1 MPPAPWPTPR
11 TVRQAAELHARL
23 TTSGH
28 LLLHPPSAR
37 HLLNSL
43 VNCLEPHP
51 LHLRYALHLF
61 DRMPPSTFLF
71 DTALRACSR
80 AGSDPHRPF
89 LLFRRMRRAGVRPDG
104 FTFHFLFKCSSSS
117 SRPHS
122 LLLCTMLHA
131 ACLRTMLPSAAP
143 FVSNSLI
150 HMYIRLGLAADA
162 RRAFDEIHVKD
173 AVAWTML
180 ISGLAKMGML
190 CDTQLL
196 LSQAPVRDV
205 ISWTSLI
212 AAYSRA
218 NRAREAV
225 GCFKTMLSHGI
236 APDEVTVIAV
246 LSACAKLKDLEL
258 GRSLH
263 LLVEEKGMPT
273 SENLVVALID
283 MYAKCG
289 DFGHAQQVFDA
300 LGRGPRPQSWNA
312 IIDGYCKHG
321 HVDVARSLFDEME
334 VRDIITFNSMMT
346 GYIHSGQLREALLLF
361 MSMRR
366 HDLRVDNFTVVN
378 LLTACASL
386 GALQQ
391 GRALHACIEQRLV
404 EADIYLGT
412 ALLDMYMK
420 CGRVDEA
427 TIVFQRMGKR
437 DVHTW
442 TAMIA
447 GLAFNGMGKAAL
459 EHFYQMRC
467 DGFQPNSVSYIA
479 VLTACSHS
487 CLLNEGRLYFDEM
500 RILYNIHPQIE
511 HYGCMIDLLGRSGL
525 LDEAMDL
532 VKTMPIQ
539 PNAVIWASILSACR
553 VHKHIDLAQCAA
565 EHLLKLEPDED
576 GVYVQLYNIYIDS
589 RQWENASKIRM
600 LMEERQVKKTAGYS
614 SITVAGQVHKFVV
627 SDKSHP
633 RILEII
639 AMLEEISHRLK
650 SLGYSP
656 LTSQI
661 TVDVD
666 EEEKEQALLAHSEKL
681 AIAFGLINL
690 APNLPVHI
698 RKNLRVCED
707 CHSAIKLISR
717 LWNREIIVRDR
728 SRFHHFRE
736 GTCSCN
742 DFCFPEISYFQTY
755 QRISA
760 KAQVRGS
767 VFPMLASLLIFSYG
781 QNLDWMAT
789 IAAWAEGTVK
799 FKGKYRSFSW
809 NISS

>member
-1 MPPAPWPTPR
+1 
-11 TVRQAAELHARL
+11 
-23 TTSGH
+23 
-28 LLLHPPSAR
+28 
-37 HLLNSL
+37 
-43 VNCLEPHP
+43 
-51 LHLRYALHLF
+51 
-61 DRMPPSTFLF
+61 
-71 DTALRACSR
+71 
-80 AGSDPHRPF
+80 
-89 LLFRRMRRAGVRPDG
+89 
-104 FTFHFLFKCSSSS
+104 
-117 SRPHS
+117 
-122 LLLCTMLHA
+122 
-131 ACLRTMLPSAAP
+131 
-143 FVSNSLI
+143 
-150 HMYIRLGLAADA
+150 MYIRLGLAADA

-190 CDTQLL
+190 CDAQLL

-289 DFGHAQQVFDA
+289 DFGHAQQFFDA

-525 LDEAMDL
+525 LDEAM
-532 VKTMPIQ
+532 
-539 PNAVIWASILSACR
+539 ILSRPC
-553 VHKHIDLAQCAA
+553 
-565 EHLLKLEPDED
+565 P
-576 GVYVQLYNIYIDS
+576 YN
-589 RQWENASKIRM
+589 QM
-600 LMEERQVKKTAGYS
+600 L
-614 SITVAGQVHKFVV
+614 
-627 SDKSHP
+627 
-633 RILEII
+633 
-639 AMLEEISHRLK
+639 
-650 SLGYSP
+650 
-656 LTSQI
+656 
-661 TVDVD
+661 
-666 EEEKEQALLAHSEKL
+666 
-681 AIAFGLINL
+681 
-690 APNLPVHI
+690 
-698 RKNLRVCED
+698 
-707 CHSAIKLISR
+707 
-717 LWNREIIVRDR
+717 
-728 SRFHHFRE
+728 
-736 GTCSCN
+736 
-742 DFCFPEISYFQTY
+742 
-755 QRISA
+755 
-760 KAQVRGS
+760 
-767 VFPMLASLLIFSYG
+767 SYG
-781 QNLDWMAT
+781 PP
-789 IAAWAEGTVK
+789 
-799 FKGKYRSFSW
+799 F
-809 NISS
+809 